1 MEEAMSATLEPSHL
15 QSQNTKVKRSLAS
28 ILMGRIKQTFQF
40 DTLFWRTATIGSWS
54 VTILTCLFLALSLPT
69 GFGRTFDLMLFSIL
83 GTAIFW
89 IVSHLLA
96 VIIALTGVKVPRLY
110 VATVLCN
117 AVSIFFIFYEDDSS
131 LLISILFAFLL
142 SIGGMIIGLL
152 SATLLCKNVSSFW
165 KLTILACFLI
175 ILIGNFIPD
184 LISTTT
190 QSASNQA
197 ADKASNSVADGA
209 TESASNLD
217 SDPNSDLDS
226 ISDLTSFSDFD
237 VNPAEEVTDPA
248 LANPALTGNH
258 AVSYFTYGS
267 GSNRRLDEFGANV
280 DVYSNPVDA
289 SQFITNWSWYRTFFW
304 GFDETTLPLNGRV
317 WMPEEDGKYPLVL
330 LVHGN
335 HIMEE
340 FSDEGYNY
348 LGQLLASRGFVAISI
363 DENFLNYS
371 NYSGIPTNDMKVRAW
386 ILLQHLMQ
394 IEQFNQAKEV
404 PLYNKIDMQNIAIM
418 GHSRGGQAA
427 AMAADGAS
435 WFKDEQLQRFNQQY
449 PIKTVIAI
457 APTDKQVDKKY
468 TDLTNINYLTIQGAM
483 DGDVSD
489 FDGERQY
496 ARTTFNNEKEKSTEN
511 PWIKST
517 LYVEAAN
524 HSQFN
529 SEWGSRDISL
539 PQGLFLRRSDI
550 IDTASQQEIA
560 KVYVTAFL
568 EATLKNKHAYVPLFQ
583 DYRNGEAWL
592 PASTYFNRYEDSSF
606 VVWSTFE
613 ENMSETS
620 LPSNGKIIIN
630 RVTTHKET
638 YKNRSQSSKNS
649 KGLKV
654 EWGNSDLYSPN
665 EVASLSLHWKQGAP
679 TTATKNTTRISFS
692 LANLNYLLENTSEAM
707 EIDVEVHDIHGNNAI
722 LPLSQFQNILEPP
735 ESTFTWY
742 KWMEDYINDGKYE
755 EDTEAIM
762 QTFILPLKAY
772 TQNNPKLDTTSLE
785 GITFHMKSSSGLIML
800 DDIGVY

>member
-1 MEEAMSATLEPSHL
+1 
-15 QSQNTKVKRSLAS
+15 VV
-28 ILMGRIKQTFQF
+28 
-40 DTLFWRTATIGSWS
+40 S
-54 VTILTCLFLALSLPT
+54 V
-69 GFGRTFDLMLFSIL
+69 
-83 GTAIFW
+83 
-89 IVSHLLA
+89 
-96 VIIALTGVKVPRLY
+96 
-110 VATVLCN
+110 
-117 AVSIFFIFYEDDSS
+117 FFIFYEDDSS
-131 LLISILFAFLL
+131 LLISILFASLL
-142 SIGGMIIGLL
+142 GIGGMIIGLL
-152 SATLLCKNVSSFW
+152 SATLLCKKVSNFW
-165 KLTILACFLI
+165 KFTILACFLI
-175 ILIGNFIPD
+175 ILIVNFIPN

-190 QSASNQA
+190 LSTSNQA
-197 ADKASNSVADGA
+197 ADRASNVVAGVVTNSD
-209 TESASNLD
+209 SA
-217 SDPNSDLDS
+217 SDLDLDS
-226 ISDLTSFSDFD
+226 VSALTSVSDSDL
-237 VNPAEEVTDPA
+237 NPAEGVANSA
-248 LANPALTGNH
+248 LANPALTGIH
-258 AVSYFTYGS
+258 AVNYFTYGS

-280 DVYSNPVDA
+280 DVYSTPVDA

-317 WMPEEDGKYPLVL
+317 WMPQEDGKYPLVF

-427 AMAADGAS
+427 AMVADGAS
-435 WFKDEQLQRFNQQY
+435 WFKDEQLQRFTRQY

-468 TDLTNINYLTIQGAM
+468 TDLKNINYLTIQGAM

-496 ARTTFNNEKEKSTEN
+496 ARTTFNNEKEKSTKD
-511 PWIKST
+511 PWIKAT

-568 EATLKNKHAYVPLFQ
+568 EATLKNKQAYVPLFQ
-583 DYRNGEAWL
+583 DYRNGELWL

-613 ENMSETS
+613 ENMSQTS
-620 LPSNGKIIIN
+620 LPSNGSIMAN
-630 RVTTHKET
+630 GVTTQKEA

-649 KGLKV
+649 TGLKV
-654 EWGNSDLYSPN
+654 EWGRSHLSPTN
-665 EVASLSLHWKQGAP
+665 KFATLSFNWKQGAP
-679 TTATKNTTRISFS
+679 TPAKKKTTRISFS

-707 EIDVEVHDIHGNNAI
+707 EIDVEVYDVHGNIAT

-735 ESTFTWY
+735 ESIFTWY
-742 KWMEDYINDGKYE
+742 KWMDDYINDGKYE

-762 QTFILPLKAY
+762 QTFILPLEAY
-772 TQNNPKLDTTSLE
+772 TQNNPKLDTASLE

>member
-1 MEEAMSATLEPSHL
+1 MSATLEPSHL

-28 ILMGRIKQTFQF
+28 ILLGRIKRTFQF

-54 VTILTCLFLALSLPT
+54 VTILTCLFLALSVPT
-69 GFGRTFDLMLFSIL
+69 GFGIIFDLLLFLIL
-83 GTAIFW
+83 GTAVFW
-89 IVSHLLA
+89 GVSHLLA
-96 VIIALTGVKVPRLY
+96 VILALVGLKVPRLY
-110 VATVLCN
+110 VSTVLCN
-117 AVSIFFIFYEDDSS
+117 VVSLFFIFYEDDSS
-131 LLISILFAFLL
+131 LLISILFASLL
-142 SIGGMIIGLL
+142 GVGGMIIGLI
-152 SATLLCKNVSSFW
+152 SAALLCKNVSSIW
-165 KLTILACFLI
+165 KFTILACFLM
-175 ILIGNFIPD
+175 ILIANFIPD
-184 LISTTT
+184 LISSTT

-197 ADKASNSVADGA
+197 ADKASNPVADGA
-209 TESASNLD
+209 TD
-217 SDPNSDLDS
+217 STSDLN
-226 ISDLTSFSDFD
+226 
-237 VNPAEEVTDPA
+237 VNPAEGVTDPA
-248 LANPALTGNH
+248 LTNPALTGTH

-267 GSNRRLDEFGANV
+267 GSNRRLDEFGSNV
-280 DVYSNPVDA
+280 DVYSTPVDG

-317 WMPEEDGKYPLVL
+317 WMPQEDGKYPLVL

-394 IEQFNQAKEV
+394 IEKFNQAKEV
-404 PLYNKIDMQNIAIM
+404 PLYNKIDMDNIAIM

-468 TDLTNINYLTIQGAM
+468 TDLKNVNYLTIQGAM

-496 ARTTFNNEKEKSTEN
+496 ARTTFNHEKEKSTEDL
-511 PWIKST
+511 WIKST

-539 PQGLFLRRSDI
+539 PQGLFLRHSDI

-568 EATLKNKHAYVPLFQ
+568 EATLKNKQAYVPLFQ
-583 DYRNGEAWL
+583 DYRNGEPWL

-613 ENMSETS
+613 ENMSQTS
-620 LPSNGKIIIN
+620 LPSNGSIITSG
-630 RVTTHKET
+630 VTTHKEA

-654 EWGNSDLYSPN
+654 EWGNSDLSSPN
-665 EVASLSLHWKQGAP
+665 EVPSLSLNWKQGAP
-679 TTATKNTTRISFS
+679 APATKNTIRISFS

-707 EIDVEVHDIHGNNAI
+707 EIDVEVYDIHGNIAT

-735 ESTFTWY
+735 ESIFTWY
-742 KWMEDYINDGKYE
+742 KWMDDYINDGKYE

-762 QTFILPLKAY
+762 QTFILPLKVY
-772 TQNNPKLDTTSLE
+772 TQNNPKLDTTSLK
-785 GITFHMKSSSGLIML
+785 GITFHMKSSSGLMML

>member
-1 MEEAMSATLEPSHL
+1 MSALLEPGQL
-15 QSQNTKVKRSLAS
+15 QSQNKRLKRSLAS
-28 ILMGRIKQTFQF
+28 ILLGRIKRTFQF
-40 DTLFWRTATIGSWS
+40 DTLFWRAATVGSWG
-54 VTILTCLFLALSLPT
+54 VTILISLFLALSLPT
-69 GFGRTFDLMLFSIL
+69 GYGVTLDLLVFCIL

-89 IVSHLLA
+89 SMSHLLA
-96 VIIALTGVKVPRLY
+96 VLLALIGLKVPRLY

-117 AVSIFFIFYEDDSS
+117 LVSVFFIFYGDDSS
-131 LLISILFAFLL
+131 LLISILFASLL
-142 SIGGMIIGLL
+142 GIGGIMIGLL
-152 SATLLCKNVSSFW
+152 SSTFLCKKVSKFGKFTLSV
-165 KLTILACFLI
+165 CFLI
-175 ILIGNFIPD
+175 ILIVSFIPN
-184 LISTTT
+184 LISITT
-190 QSASNQA
+190 QSTSNQA
-197 ADKASNSVADGA
+197 THRASNPFLGIA
-209 TESASNLD
+209 TSSD
-217 SDPNSDLDS
+217 SDSS
-226 ISDLTSFSDFD
+226 SDLTSISNSNL
-237 VNPAEEVTDPA
+237 NPAEGVADPA
-248 LANPALTGNH
+248 LANPALTGIH

-280 DVYSNPVDA
+280 DVYSTPVDA

-304 GFDETTLPLNGRV
+304 GFDETTLPINGRV
-317 WMPEEDGKYPLVL
+317 WMPKETKENTKYPLVL

-348 LGQLLASRGFVAISI
+348 LGELLASRGFVAISI

-394 IEQFNQAKEV
+394 IEQFNHTTNI

-435 WFKDEQLQRFNQQY
+435 WFKDEQLQRFTRQY

-457 APTDKQVDKKY
+457 APTDKRVDKKY
-468 TDLTNINYLTIQGAM
+468 TDLKNINYLTIQGAM

-496 ARTTFNNEKEKSTEN
+496 ARTTLNNEKEKSTKDR
-511 PWIKST
+511 WIKAT
-517 LYVEAAN
+517 LYVEDAN

-529 SEWGSRDISL
+529 NDWGSRDISL
-539 PQGLFLRRSDI
+539 PQGLFLRHSDI

-583 DYRNGEAWL
+583 DYRHGEPWL

-613 ENMSETS
+613 ENMSVKS
-620 LPSNGKIIIN
+620 LPSNGKIIANGVNI
-630 RVTTHKET
+630 HKEA

-649 KGLKV
+649 TALKV
-654 EWGNSDLYSPN
+654 EWVHADS
-665 EVASLSLHWKQGAP
+665 ATLSFNWDQGAP
-679 TTATKNTTRISFS
+679 TPATKKITSISFS
-692 LANLNYLLENTSEAM
+692 LANLNFLQEKASEPI
-707 EIDVEVHDIHGNNAI
+707 EIDLEVYDVHGNTAI
-722 LPLSQFQNILEPP
+722 LPLSQFQNILDPP
-735 ESTFTWY
+735 ESIFTWY
-742 KWMEDYINDGKYE
+742 KWMDEYINDGKYE

-762 QTFILPLKAY
+762 QTFIVPLKAY
-772 TQNNPKLDTTSLE
+772 TQNNPKLDTTSLG
-785 GITFHMKSSSGLIML
+785 GITFHMKSGSGLIML
-800 DDIGVY
+800 DDIGAY

>member
-1 MEEAMSATLEPSHL
+1 MSATLEPSQL
-15 QSQNTKVKRSLAS
+15 QPQNTKVKRSLAS
-28 ILMGRIKQTFQF
+28 IILGRIKRTFEF
-40 DTLFWRTATIGSWS
+40 DTLFWRAATIGSWG

-69 GFGRTFDLMLFSIL
+69 GFGIIFDLLLFLIL
-83 GTAIFW
+83 GTVFFGG
-89 IVSHLLA
+89 VSHLLA
-96 VIIALTGVKVPRLY
+96 VILALLGIKVPRLY

-117 AVSIFFIFYEDDSS
+117 VVSLFFIFYEDDSS
-131 LLISILFAFLL
+131 LLISILFASLL
-142 SIGGMIIGLL
+142 GLGGMIIGLI
-152 SATLLCKNVSSFW
+152 SATLLCKKVTTFW
-165 KLTILACFLI
+165 KST
-175 ILIGNFIPD
+175 ILIGCILLLILSFIPN
-184 LISTTT
+184 LISITT
-190 QSASNQA
+190 QFASNQA
-197 ADKASNSVADGA
+197 ADGASNAVADVASNS
-209 TESASNLD
+209 ASN
-217 SDPNSDLDS
+217 PS
-226 ISDLTSFSDFD
+226 IAGS
-237 VNPAEEVTDPA
+237 
-248 LANPALTGNH
+248 H

-267 GSNRRLDEFGANV
+267 GSNRRLNEFGENV
-280 DVYSNPVDA
+280 DLYSTPVDA
-289 SQFITNWSWYRTFFW
+289 SELITNWSWYRTFFW
-304 GFDETTLPLNGRV
+304 GFDEASLPLNGRV

-386 ILLQHLMQ
+386 VLLQHLLQ
-394 IEQFNQAKEV
+394 IEKFNQAEDV
-404 PLYNKIDMQNIAIM
+404 PLYNKIDMANIAIM

-435 WFKDEQLQRFNQQY
+435 WFKDEELQRFLRQY
-449 PIKTVIAI
+449 PIKTVVAI

-468 TDLTNINYLTIQGAM
+468 TDLKNINYLTIQGAM

-496 ARTTFNNEKEKSTEN
+496 ARTTFNQEKDKTTEN

-529 SEWGSRDISL
+529 SAWGSRDISL

-568 EATLKNKHAYVPLFQ
+568 EATLYNKTDYVPLFQ
-583 DYRNGEAWL
+583 DYRYGESWL
-592 PASTYFNRYEDSSF
+592 PTSTYFNRYEDSSF

-613 ENMSETS
+613 ENMSQTS
-620 LPSNGKIIIN
+620 LPSNGSIIAN
-630 RVTTHKET
+630 GVTTHKEA

-649 KGLKV
+649 TGLKV
-654 EWGNSDLYSPN
+654 EWGKSQSPVLN
-665 EVASLSLHWKQGAP
+665 FNWKQGAP
-679 TTATKNTTRISFS
+679 TPAMKKTTRISFS
-692 LANLNYLLENTSEAM
+692 LANLNFLLENTSGAM
-707 EIDVEVHDIHGNNAI
+707 EIDIEVYDVYGNTAT

-735 ESTFTWY
+735 ESIFTWY
-742 KWMEDYINDGKYE
+742 KWMDDYINDGKYE

-762 QTFILPLKAY
+762 QTFILPLQAY
-772 TQNNPKLDTTSLE
+772 TQINPKLNTASLG
-785 GITFHMKSSSGLIML
+785 GITFHMKSGSGLMML
-800 DDIGVY
+800 DDIGLY

>member
-1 MEEAMSATLEPSHL
+1 MSALLEPSHL

-28 ILMGRIKQTFQF
+28 IILGRIKRTFVF
-40 DTLFWRTATIGSWS
+40 DSLFWRAATIGSWG

-69 GFGRTFDLMLFSIL
+69 GFGIIFDLLLFLIL
-83 GTAIFW
+83 GTAVFW
-89 IVSHLLA
+89 VVSHLLA
-96 VIIALTGVKVPRLY
+96 LMLALLGIKVPRLY

-117 AVSIFFIFYEDDSS
+117 VFSLFFIFYEDDSS
-131 LLISILFAFLL
+131 LLISILFASLL
-142 SIGGMIIGLL
+142 GLGGMIIGLL
-152 SATLLCKNVSSFW
+152 SATLLCKNVSSLW

-175 ILIGNFIPD
+175 ILIANFIPD
-184 LISTTT
+184 LMATTT
-190 QSASNQA
+190 QSASHQE
-197 ADKASNSVADGA
+197 ADGASNSVADGVA
-209 TESASNLD
+209 D
-217 SDPNSDLDS
+217 SDS
-226 ISDLTSFSDFD
+226 
-237 VNPAEEVTDPA
+237 A

-258 AVSYFTYGS
+258 AFSYFTYGS

-280 DVYSNPVDA
+280 DVYSTPVDA

-304 GFDETTLPLNGRV
+304 GFDETSLPLNGRV
-317 WMPEEDGKYPLVL
+317 WMPEEEGKYPLVL

-386 ILLQHLMQ
+386 VLLQHLMQ
-394 IEQFNQAKEV
+394 IEKFNQAEDM
-404 PLYNKIDMQNIAIM
+404 PLYHKIDMANIAIM

-435 WFKDEQLQRFNQQY
+435 WFKDEQLQQFTQQY

-468 TDLTNINYLTIQGAM
+468 TELKNINYLTIQGAM

-496 ARTTFNNEKEKSTEN
+496 ARTTFKQEKDKTIEHL
-511 PWIKST
+511 WIKST

-529 SEWGSRDISL
+529 SAWGSRDISL
-539 PQGLFLRRSDI
+539 PQGFFLRHSDI

-560 KVYVTAFL
+560 KIYVTAFL
-568 EATLKNKHAYVPLFQ
+568 EATLYNKTDYVPLFQ

-613 ENMSETS
+613 ENMIQTS
-620 LPSNGKIIIN
+620 LPSNGKIIAN
-630 RVTTHKET
+630 GVTTHKEN

-649 KGLKV
+649 TGLKV
-654 EWGNSDLYSPN
+654 EWGNSDLSSPN
-665 EVASLSLHWKQGAP
+665 KVATLSLHWEQGAP
-679 TTATKNTTRISFS
+679 TPARKKTTKMSFS
-692 LANLNYLLENTSEAM
+692 LANLNYLLENTSGAM
-707 EIDVEVHDIHGNNAI
+707 EIDVEVYDVHGNTAI
-722 LPLSQFQNILEPP
+722 LPLAQFQNILEPP

-742 KWMEDYINDGKYE
+742 KWMDDYINDGKYE

-762 QTFILPLKAY
+762 QTFILPLQAY
-772 TQNNPKLDTTSLE
+772 TQINPKLDTASLE
-785 GITFHMKSSSGLIML
+785 GITFHMKSSSGLMML

>member
-1 MEEAMSATLEPSHL
+1 MSATLEPGHL
-15 QSQNTKVKRSLAS
+15 QSQNTRVKRSLAS
-28 ILMGRIKQTFQF
+28 ILLGRIKRTFQF

-69 GFGRTFDLMLFSIL
+69 GFGITFDLMLFSIL
-83 GTAIFW
+83 GTATFW
-89 IVSHLLA
+89 SVSHLVA
-96 VIIALTGVKVPRLY
+96 VIIAITGLKVPRLY

-117 AVSIFFIFYEDDSS
+117 MVSVFFIFYEDDSS
-131 LLISILFAFLL
+131 LLISILFSSLL
-142 SIGGMIIGLL
+142 GIGGIIIGLL
-152 SATLLCKNVSSFW
+152 SATLLCKKVSHFW
-165 KLTILACFLI
+165 KFTILACFLI
-175 ILIGNFIPD
+175 ILVANFIPD

-190 QSASNQA
+190 EFASNKA
-197 ADKASNSVADGA
+197 ADKALNPITDED
-209 TESASNLD
+209 TDSAS
-217 SDPNSDLDS
+217 DLESDS
-226 ISDLTSFSDFD
+226 ISDLDSVSDLTSVSDSV
-237 VNPAEEVTDPA
+237 VNLPDGVAYPA
-248 LANPALTGNH
+248 LANPAIRGTH
-258 AVSYFTYGS
+258 TVSYFTYGS
-267 GSNRRLDEFGANV
+267 GNNRRLDEFGANV
-280 DVYSNPVDA
+280 DVYSTPVDA
-289 SQFITNWSWYRTFFW
+289 SELITNWSWYRTFFW

-317 WMPEEDGKYPLVL
+317 WMPEKDGNYPLVL

-468 TDLTNINYLTIQGAM
+468 TDLTNINYLTVQGAM

-496 ARTTFNNEKEKSTEN
+496 ARTTFNLEKQNSTIDT
-511 PWIKST
+511 WIKAT
-517 LYVEAAN
+517 LYVESAN

-529 SEWGSRDISL
+529 TEWGSRDISL

-568 EATLKNKHAYVPLFQ
+568 EATLNNQKEYVPLFQ
-583 DYRNGEAWL
+583 DYRHGEAWL

-606 VVWSTFE
+606 VVWTTFE
-613 ENMSETS
+613 ENMSQMS
-620 LPSNGKIIIN
+620 LPSNGSIIAKGVSAN
-630 RVTTHKET
+630 KET

-649 KGLKV
+649 TGLKV
-654 EWGNSDLYSPN
+654 EWRLVDSPT
-665 EVASLSLHWKQGAP
+665 LSFHWEQGAP
-679 TTATKNTTRISFS
+679 IPVKKRATRISFS
-692 LANLNYLLENTSEAM
+692 LANLNYLHEDSIEPM
-707 EIDVEVHDIHGNNAI
+707 EIDVEVYDLNGNAAV
-722 LPLSQFQNILEPP
+722 LPLTRFQNILEPP

-742 KWMEDYINDGKYE
+742 KWMDDYINDGKYE

-772 TQNNPKLDTTSLE
+772 TQNNPKLDTTSLG
-785 GITFHMKSSSGLIML
+785 GITFHMKSSSGLMMI
-800 DDIGVY
+800 DDLGVY

>member
-1 MEEAMSATLEPSHL
+1 MSATLEPNHL
-15 QSQNTKVKRSLAS
+15 QSKNTKVKRSLTS
-28 ILMGRIKQTFQF
+28 ILLGRIKRTFQF
-40 DTLFWRTATIGSWS
+40 DTLFWRTAMIGSWS

-69 GFGRTFDLMLFSIL
+69 GFGVTLDLMLFSIL

-96 VIIALTGVKVPRLY
+96 VIIALTGIKVPRLY
-110 VATVLCN
+110 VATLICN
-117 AVSIFFIFYEDDSS
+117 VVSIFFIFYEDDSS
-131 LLISILFAFLL
+131 LLISILFASLL

-152 SATLLCKNVSSFW
+152 WATLLCKNVSSFW
-165 KLTILACFLI
+165 KFTILTCFLI
-175 ILIGNFIPD
+175 ILTANFIPD
-184 LISTTT
+184 LISITT
-190 QSASNQA
+190 QSASNQT
-197 ADKASNSVADGA
+197 ADRASNPVADGA
-209 TESASNLD
+209 TDSASD
-217 SDPNSDLDS
+217 FDLDS
-226 ISDLTSFSDFD
+226 VSDLTSVSHFD
-237 VNPAEEVTDPA
+237 VNPAEGVADSA
-248 LANPALTGNH
+248 LTNPALTGIH

-280 DVYSNPVDA
+280 DVNSNPVDA
-289 SQFITNWSWYRTFFW
+289 SQFISNWSWYRTFFW

-348 LGQLLASRGFVAISI
+348 LGQLLASRGFVAVSI

-435 WFKDEQLQRFNQQY
+435 WFKDEQLQQFTQQY

-468 TDLTNINYLTIQGAM
+468 TDLKNINYLTIQGAM

-511 PWIKST
+511 PWMKST

-539 PQGLFLRRSDI
+539 PQGLFLRHSDI

-568 EATLKNKHAYVPLFQ
+568 EATLKNKQAYVPLFQ

-592 PASTYFNRYEDSSF
+592 PASTYFNRYEDSTF

-613 ENMSETS
+613 ENMSQTA
-620 LPSNGKIIIN
+620 LPSNGSIIASG
-630 RVTTHKET
+630 VTTHKEA

-654 EWGNSDLYSPN
+654 EWGNSNLSSPN
-665 EVASLSLHWKQGAP
+665 EVASLSLNWKQGTP
-679 TTATKNTTRISFS
+679 TPATKNITRISFS
-692 LANLNYLLENTSEAM
+692 LANLNYLLENTSGAM
-707 EIDVEVHDIHGNNAI
+707 EIDVEVYDVHGNKAI

-742 KWMEDYINDGKYE
+742 KWMDDYINDGKYE

-762 QTFILPLKAY
+762 QTFILPLQAY
-772 TQNNPKLDTTSLE
+772 TQNNPKLDVTSLG